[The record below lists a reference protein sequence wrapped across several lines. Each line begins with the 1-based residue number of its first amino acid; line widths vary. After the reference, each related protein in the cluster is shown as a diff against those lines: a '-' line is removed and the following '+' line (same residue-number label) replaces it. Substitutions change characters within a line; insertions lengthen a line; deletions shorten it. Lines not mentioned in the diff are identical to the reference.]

1 MDTPRPTLLQIFL
14 AFLRLGA
21 TAFGGPAMVAH
32 VRAMAVQR
40 KGWLTDADFRNGVA
54 LCQTIPGAT
63 AMQSCAYVG
72 LRLRG
77 VKGAAAS
84 FIGFGLPAFLLM
96 AGLSALYLRYRDLH
110 DASLAF
116 ATLRALVV
124 ALVAHAAVTMGRS
137 YLKGWQDVV
146 IVPVAAAM
154 FWFSVNPVFVV
165 LGAAAL
171 GIALPRGEGSDQKA
185 SSGAKESLPLRPILL
200 IAGTAALG
208 LFVLF
213 LVNRKLLDLS
223 LLMLKVDLFVF
234 GGGCSSM

>member
-1 MDTPRPTLLQIFL
+1 MGRRADPNVLKDESAPQARGTPNPTLPQVFF

-40 KGWLTDADFRNGVA
+40 KGWLTEGDFRNGVA

-77 VKGAAAS
+77 VQGAAAS

-96 AGLSALYLRYRDLH
+96 ACLSELYVRYRGLP

-116 ATLRALVV
+116 ASVVSLTLVYIWR
-124 ALVAHAAVTMGRS
+124 
-137 YLKGWQDVV
+137 
-146 IVPVAAAM
+146 
-154 FWFSVNPVFVV
+154 FS
-165 LGAAAL
+165 
-171 GIALPRGEGSDQKA
+171 RGYAQREHS
-185 SSGAKESLPLRPILL
+185 R
-200 IAGTAALG
+200 
-208 LFVLF
+208 
-213 LVNRKLLDLS
+213 
-223 LLMLKVDLFVF
+223 
-234 GGGCSSM
+234 